1 MLEFIGVFFEM
12 FSYGEIIGFIW
23 LYIFS
28 KNYRENFKKKWNEK
42 KLGIEKES
50 KASLIAGII
59 LSILF
64 NALII
69 YAIVYII
76 L

>member
-1 MLEFIGVFFEM
+1 MLEIIGVFAEM

-42 KLGIEKES
+42 NLGIEKES
-50 KASLIAGII
+50 KASLIVGII
-59 LSILF
+59 FSILF

-69 YAIVYII
+69 CAVVYIV